1 MLRLGEGGGGEK
13 EEWGGGGGGG
23 GRWMCTFL
31 MEGPEAVYSS
41 CSPILRQTVKV
52 FLCAGPASSVRRYWC
67 ATLLNLASSLT
78 RHMGVFSLV

>member
-1 MLRLGEGGGGEK
+1 
-13 EEWGGGGGGG
+13 
-23 GRWMCTFL
+23 MCTFL